1 MTVTDAAL
9 AGLAAVDALAEVLRG
24 VAAPDERRFAE
35 PPLRRVVRALASGG
49 ASVLDRAVLVR
60 HALRYASAAHNEGR
74 PLSLVVPDALDWPD
88 AARWRQVGVI
98 ARREEHG
105 MRVQALPWRPA
116 WLDDVP
122 DDGVDGEVTGATP
135 RRTLDPVAGDPFLRR
150 FGGRTTYQS
159 PGQRAAV
166 RAALTMPP
174 GATLLICLPTG
185 EGKSYVFQLVAA
197 LGFGDDGE
205 GDGVTVVVTPTV
217 ALALDQERAAQELGH
232 LGEPRAY
239 IGGEQHAPANRAL
252 ADAIRRGTQRLCFA
266 SPEALCGALRAP
278 LLEAARAGYLR
289 ALALDEAHLVE
300 SWGANF
306 RPEFQQ
312 LAGLRRE
319 LLAAARDAGRPQPR
333 TLLLSATFTPGAV
346 ETLRLLFA
354 TDADGRPSRLTVVA
368 AARLRPEIAYWVAPE
383 GTGSE
388 QRERVMEALLHLPR
402 PAVLYVT
409 EPWVARRW
417 LADLRRVGFLR
428 VASLTGETDQD
439 ERQRVVDAWRADNI
453 DLVIGTSA
461 FGLGIDKSDVRAIVH
476 ACVPESLDRLYQ
488 EAGRGGRDGN
498 ASLALLVPTE
508 RDRGIARSM
517 SQRRMITTEKG
528 LRRWR
533 AMFTATARRTLGADH
548 FVVPLDEPPGRDE
561 TYIDMRSEQS
571 TDWNVRTLNLM
582 AAGGLLALLAPGTET
597 EEGAADGARRPTQS
611 VRLLDLR
618 HLDEGV
624 WQECVEPVRERI
636 ATVDAAAWAAM
647 ERYLRRD
654 TCVAD
659 VLAPLY
665 TVHAPDAPDGPPL
678 IRVGRACGGCPAC
691 RAAGRRREP
700 EPLPSPPHP
709 WPPQPVRREPLAG
722 ILRAYGRLV
731 VFYEPEEITSQLRA
745 RTFRDRLAR
754 LLREK
759 VHNLYLLG
767 DTSAA
772 MDPVALQENSY
783 LAGWPL
789 FLATKLVPPLPAGPA
804 LVFLQPGERL
814 PWNLRQPRDPC
825 ESRVYLV
832 PAGATDPDRPGALLR
847 DHLPPPAMS
856 LEDLVRVLQ
865 S

>member
-1 MTVTDAAL
+1 MTVIDSAL
-9 AGLAAVDALAEVLRG
+9 SGLAALDALAAVLRS
-24 VAAPDERRFAE
+24 AAPPEERRFAE

-60 HALRYASAAHNEGR
+60 HALRYAAAHDAGR
-74 PLSLVVPDALDWPD
+74 PLSLVVPDAPDWPD
-88 AARWRQVGVI
+88 AARWQQVGVA
-98 ARREEHG
+98 ARREERG
-105 MRVQALPWRPA
+105 LRVQALPWRPA
-116 WLDDVP
+116 WLADVP
-122 DDGVDGEVTGATP
+122 ADGVDGEVAGATP
-135 RRTLDPVAGDPFLRR
+135 RRTLEPVAGDPFLRR
-150 FGGRTTYQS
+150 YGSRSTYQS

-174 GATLLICLPTG
+174 GETLLICLPTG
-185 EGKSYVFQLVAA
+185 EGKSYVFQLIAA
-197 LGFGDDGE
+197 LGFGDDSEGE
-205 GDGVTVVVTPTV
+205 GVTVVVTPTV
-217 ALALDQERAAQELGH
+217 ALALDQERAAREIGH

-239 IGGEQHAPANRAL
+239 VGGEQHAPTNRAL
-252 ADAIRRGTQRLCFA
+252 AEAIRRGTQPLCFA

-278 LLEAARAGYLR
+278 LLEAARAGYVR

-319 LLAAARDAGRPQPR
+319 LLAAARYAGHPQPR

-354 TDADGRPSRLTVVA
+354 TDPDGRPARFAVVA

-383 GTGSE
+383 ATGAE
-388 QRERVMEALLHLPR
+388 QRARVTEALLHLPR

-417 LADLRRVGFLR
+417 LADLRRLGFRR
-428 VASLTGETDQD
+428 VASLTGETDSG
-439 ERQRVVDAWRADNI
+439 ERQRVVDAWRADDI
-453 DLVIGTSA
+453 DLVVGTSA
-461 FGLGIDKSDVRAIVH
+461 FGLGIDKPDVRAIVH

-498 ASLALLVPTE
+498 ASLALLVATE

-528 LRRWR
+528 VRRWR
-533 AMFTATARRTLGADH
+533 AMFNAAARRTLGSDH

-561 TYIDMRSEQS
+561 QYIDMRSEQS

-582 AAGGLLALLAPGTET
+582 AAGGLVALLAPGTET
-597 EEGAADGARRPTQS
+597 AEGAADGPRRPTQS

-618 HLDEGV
+618 HLDERV
-624 WQECVEPVRERI
+624 WQECVEPVRARI
-636 ATVDAAAWAAM
+636 AAADADAWAGM
-647 ERYLRRD
+647 ERYLGAD

-659 VLAPLY
+659 RRAPLY

-678 IRVGRACGGCPAC
+678 IQVGRACGGCPAC
-691 RAAGRRREP
+691 RAGGRRRDP
-700 EPLPSPPHP
+700 EPLPTPPHP
-709 WPPQPVRREPLAG
+709 WPPQPVRGEPLAG
-722 ILRAYGRLV
+722 LLRAHGRLV
-731 VFYEPEEITSQLRA
+731 VFYESEETASRLRA
-745 RTFRDRLAR
+745 RTLRDRLAR
-754 LLREK
+754 LLRGTIR
-759 VHNLYLLG
+759 NLYLLA

-772 MDPVALQENSY
+772 LDPVALQESLY
-783 LAGWPL
+783 LADWPL
-789 FLATKLVPPLPAGPA
+789 FVATELVPPLPAGPA
-804 LVFLQPGERL
+804 LVFLPPGGPL
-814 PWNLRQPRDPC
+814 PWNLRRPRDPC
-825 ESRVYLV
+825 EARIYLV
-832 PAGATDPDRPGALLR
+832 PASAADPDRPGALLR